1 MCNAHTSLL
10 VCTVHTIH
18 IGVVGALG
26 IGFLLKGS
34 IRVAM
39 RGIMRV

>member
-18 IGVVGALG
+18 IGVVTDIFTEAADFFFSLA
-26 IGFLLKGS
+26 FTDH
-34 IRVAM
+34 V
-39 RGIMRV
+39 